1 MSKIGIFRCQGN
13 EKKCP
18 LTNCLLSLQ
27 QGKQAF
33 SSYDEV
39 ELYGVFS
46 LQEDFE
52 ENVNL
57 ANIMKSKGVEVIH
70 IVTCAFSN
78 KSSGKNWELG
88 GGYCSNV
95 DSLAEKI
102 ARETGLPCVKGTAHL
117 PQEYELES
125 FT

>member
-27 QGKQAF
+27 ERKQGFAR
-33 SSYDEV
+33 YDQP
-39 ELYGVFS
+39 ELYGIFS

-70 IVTCAFSN
+70 IATCAFS
-78 KSSGKNWELG
+78 KKAEGKNWELG
-88 GGYCSNV
+88 GGYYNNV
-95 DSLAEKI
+95 DSIAEKI
-102 ARETGLPCVKGTAHL
+102 AKETGLPCVKGTAHL
-117 PQEYELES
+117 PEGYEVEC
-125 FT
+125 FG